1 MPTMGVIARVR
12 IHKGREADWE
22 RIFAERRERVL
33 ATEPGTLIYDLLRSK
48 DDPSRYIAVERFDS
62 EEAYRAHR
70 EGSQGHEE
78 MLACID
84 GDPEIDY
91 LDLVPGAA

>member
-1 MPTMGVIARVR
+1 MLGIIARVR

-22 RIFAERRERVL
+22 RIFAERRKRVL
-33 ATEPGTLIYDLLRSK
+33 AIEPDTLIYDLLRSK
-48 DDPSRYIAVERFDS
+48 ADPSVYIAVERFTS
-62 EEAYRAHR
+62 EEAYFAHR
-70 EGSQGHEE
+70 AGSQGHEA

-91 LDLVPGAA
+91 MDLVEDCW